1 MKKKI
6 LIVSSNYPFGQHET
20 FLENEINY
28 LSKYFDL
35 HIIPMYKNKK
45 SDVARKLPKNVTF
58 SMPILKTNQLER
70 MFKGVF
76 NRAPLFI
83 NVIEIFSLLK
93 QSNKILKSFYQ
104 LYVNFTN
111 FRSLISNKEF
121 SDSLINSKI
130 DIIYFYWG
138 NIPAKSLK
146 SDKPI
151 FIRIHGREIYK
162 DRNNNYIVFDKL
174 KFINAE
180 NITYL
185 PISEIAAKHIHGYSP
200 LIKYKV
206 NRLGVYDKGINPN
219 ENLNIIRVI
228 SCSTLIPLKRVN
240 LIIESL
246 SLIIDK
252 KVEWIHFGDG
262 PLLQILKFQ
271 AKELSKNISVSFKGR
286 VNNIDLLSYYAK
298 NKVNVFVNV
307 SETEGVPVSVMEALS
322 FGIPCFVTDVGGT
335 SEIVDNSVGKLV
347 EKHFNITELKN
358 FIIETEN
365 VKMITPMRIAARKRW
380 EELSNAKKNYHQLV
394 KILERP

>member
-70 MFKGVF
+70 MFKGIF

-151 FIRIHGREIYK
+151 FIRIHGSEIYK
-162 DRNNNYIVFDKL
+162 DRNNNYIAFDKL

-200 LIKYKV
+200 LIRYKV

-219 ENLNIIRVI
+219 ENLNIIRVV

-240 LIIESL
+240 LIIDSL
-246 SLIIDK
+246 SLISDK

-286 VNNIDLLSYYAK
+286 VDNIDLLSYYAK

-394 KILERP
+394 KIL